1 MLGRQVL
8 YATPSVAQ
16 GLTNGL
22 GSVDETSS
30 SPAKVRYAESFFRN
44 LGATRVDSLDYSD
57 YEKPTIVHDLNRPIS
72 DHLKKKYSVVFDGG
86 TLEHVFN
93 FPMAIKNCMD
103 LIRVGG
109 HFVSITPANNQMG
122 HGFYQFSPELFYS
135 VFSKQ
140 AGFKIK
146 CMLLRIDLPGN
157 NEPEIYETA
166 DPHLVKGRVLLT
178 NALPT
183 SLMILAEKVDDVDKD
198 EMNVFQSD
206 YERAWQTQSQEL
218 STAKGIYRSLVPDF
232 IREKIWSHFRSEKSK
247 EEIVPGLGK
256 VNPRYFK
263 RIDY

>member
-1 MLGRQVL
+1 
-8 YATPSVAQ
+8 
-16 GLTNGL
+16 
-22 GSVDETSS
+22 
-30 SPAKVRYAESFFRN
+30 
-44 LGATRVDSLDYSD
+44 
-57 YEKPTIVHDLNRPIS
+57 
-72 DHLKKKYSVVFDGG
+72 
-86 TLEHVFN
+86 
-93 FPMAIKNCMD
+93 MAIRSCMD

-198 EMNVFQSD
+198 
-206 YERAWQTQSQEL
+206 R
-218 STAKGIYRSLVPDF
+218 P
-232 IREKIWSHFRSEKSK
+232 
-247 EEIVPGLGK
+247 
-256 VNPRYFK
+256 
-263 RIDY
+263 